1 MRNLKFGSEPKQ
13 TLPESLNQ
21 GPYIAQVPL
30 ESSWRGSR
38 ATWVVIAMRVL
49 VVSQWFPPEPREL
62 YLELAQAYQKA
73 GHEVQAVTGFPN
85 WPGGKIYPGYKQR
98 IVQKEVIGD
107 IPTVRLP
114 LYANHD
120 SGGVK
125 RVLNLVSLS
134 ISLFLLGPFVLK
146 RADRIHVVQL
156 PFLVFAAKWLA
167 FWWRAQVV
175 MEIQDLWPETFSA
188 TGTITSSKILGA
200 IDKLCHAAYRACRR
214 IRVISPGFRQALID
228 RGVPSEK
235 IAVIPNWIDDEVHRP
250 GLGTNQ
256 NEAPVLPAGFRVLYA
271 GSIGIPQALSVVL
284 DAAARLKDHPE
295 IVFLLAGDGVEKE
308 PLEQAA
314 KERGLDRVKFL
325 GRFPQDQMGGLYEQA
340 DALLVHLSPDP
351 LFAITI
357 PSKVVSYL
365 AYQKPILAAIEG
377 DTRAMIERTGA
388 GISVTPGDAN
398 ALADATLRLFQMSPA
413 EREEMGRAGRN
424 AAESEFSF
432 RQAIPKLAQFIKGD
446 S

>member
-1 MRNLKFGSEPKQ
+1 
-13 TLPESLNQ
+13 
-21 GPYIAQVPL
+21 
-30 ESSWRGSR
+30 
-38 ATWVVIAMRVL
+38 MRVL

-73 GHEVQAVTGFPN
+73 GHDVQAVTGFPN
-85 WPGGKIYPGYKQR
+85 WPGGTIYPGYKQR
-98 IVQKEVIGD
+98 LVQKEEIGGV
-107 IPTVRLP
+107 PTVRLP

-120 SGGVK
+120 SGGIK
-125 RVLNLVSLS
+125 RVFNLVSLS

-175 MEIQDLWPETFSA
+175 MEIQDLWPETFAA
-188 TGTITSSKILGA
+188 TGTIKGSRVLKA
-200 IDKLCHAAYRACRR
+200 IDNLCHAAYRACSR
-214 IRVISPGFRQALID
+214 IRVISPGFRQALIE
-228 RGVPSEK
+228 RGVPESK

-250 GLGTNQ
+250 LSAADSKPSV
-256 NEAPVLPAGFRVLYA
+256 ELPTGFRVLYA
-271 GSIGIPQALSVVL
+271 GSIGIPQALKVVL
-284 DAAARLKDHPE
+284 DAAERLKEHPE

-308 PLEQAA
+308 SLEKEA

-325 GRFPQDQMGGLYEQA
+325 GRFPQSEMGGLYAHA

-377 DTRAMIERTGA
+377 DTRVMIEQTRA
-388 GISVTPGDAN
+388 GLSVEPGNAE
-398 ALADATLRLFQMSPA
+398 ALAEATLRMYQMNPEQLA
-413 EREEMGRAGRN
+413 EMGLAGRR
-424 AAESEFSF
+424 AAESDFSF
-432 RQAIPKLAQFIKGD
+432 RESVPKLAQFIQGD
-446 S
+446 T